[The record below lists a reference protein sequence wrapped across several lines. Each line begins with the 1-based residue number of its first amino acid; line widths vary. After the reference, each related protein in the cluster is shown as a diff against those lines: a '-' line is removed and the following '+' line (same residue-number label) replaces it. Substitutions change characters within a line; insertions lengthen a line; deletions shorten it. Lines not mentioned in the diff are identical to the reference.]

1 MVIKQFH
8 YEALLAEYSNP
19 TSAIA
24 LLKQYRQYLE
34 MIPSMRRAD
43 ESVIPLPLP
52 IVRLRDGV
60 SYSGARGLSIA
71 PGDAV
76 CLPCDLAILM
86 CDPEWKVKTGVE
98 ILIFIHRFNED
109 FSDLLGRW
117 RQTQVWLDK
126 GYEWVM
132 PHRYQHIYS
141 EGSEEIYPL
150 FVLFPETPERIQRG
164 LKGASLPFLVESGE
178 EVSVD
183 FDEEG
188 ERMLGEEESFGEE
201 SFGSSFG

>member
-1 MVIKQFH
+1 MAVKKSH
-8 YEALLAEYSNP
+8 YEALLAEYSNS
-19 TSAIA
+19 TAAIA

-52 IVRLRDGV
+52 IVRLRNGSSYAGV
-60 SYSGARGLSIA
+60 SGVSITA
-71 PGDAV
+71 GDAV
-76 CLPCDLAILM
+76 CLPCDVAILM

-98 ILIFIHRFNED
+98 VLIFIHRPQED

-132 PHRYQHIYS
+132 PHRYRHIYS
-141 EGSEEIYPL
+141 DEAEDVYPL
-150 FVLFPETPERIQRG
+150 FVLFAETPERIQRG
-164 LKGASLPFLVESGE
+164 LKGASLPFVVVEALDSVSLKFDDSDGSSGT
-178 EVSVD
+178 
-183 FDEEG
+183 EG
-188 ERMLGEEESFGEE
+188 SIGEE
-201 SFGSSFG
+201 SYDL